1 MPPSARG
8 TTVRLAMA
16 PEGLFYRP
24 DLIGPEEEEE
34 LVRRIE
40 PLPLKEFEFRGHLG
54 RRRTV
59 SFGWRYDFSGRGL
72 QPADELPDFLRELRR
87 KAAAFAQ
94 MRDEDLTQTTVIE
107 YTPGAA
113 IGWHRDRPVFGDV
126 VGFSLLSECV
136 FRFRR
141 ESGSGWERYS
151 MTPEPRS
158 AYLLRGPART
168 EWEHSIAGVPAL
180 RYAVTFRSLR
190 PDPAARSK
198 PRRR

>member
-1 MPPSARG
+1 MPSPARRN
-8 TTVRLAMA
+8 TVRLAMA
-16 PEGLFYRP
+16 PEGLVYRP
-24 DLIGPEEEEE
+24 DLIGSEEE
-34 LVRRIE
+34 LDLIRCIE

-72 QPADELPDFLRELRR
+72 QPADELPDFLRELRH

-94 MRDEDLTQTTVIE
+94 LREEDLTQTTIIE
-107 YTPGAA
+107 YSPGAA

-141 ESGSGWERYS
+141 KSGPGWERYS

-168 EWEHSIAGVPAL
+168 EWEHSIPGVPAL
-180 RYAVTFRSLR
+180 RYAITFRSLR
-190 PDPAARSK
+190 PDPAERSR
-198 PRRR
+198 PRKR